1 MRPALRWSGP
11 VAALSITWMACGQ
24 APTRPTEAAMVMRSN
39 PYYSETDTARLELP
53 DSVWRAVL
61 EPDVYHIARE
71 KGTERAFTGAYWDH
85 EGRGRY
91 RCAACGNALF
101 LADSKFA
108 SGCGWPSFFR
118 PEREG
123 SVLYAEDRSHG
134 MVRTEVL
141 CGRCGGHLGHVFDDG
156 PPPTGKR
163 FCMNSVVLRFEPGP
177 AAPEPEH

>member
-1 MRPALRWSGP
+1 MFPMLRWSGP
-11 VAALSITWMACGQ
+11 LAAVSLTWMACGQ
-24 APTRPTEAAMVMRSN
+24 APSTAPAAPSMMRTN
-39 PYYSETDTARLELP
+39 PYYSETDTSRLDLP

-61 EPDVYHIARE
+61 EPEVYHIARE
-71 KGTERAFTGAYWDH
+71 KGTERAFTGSYWDH
-85 EGRGRY
+85 EGHGRY

-108 SGCGWPSFFR
+108 SGCGWPSFFE
-118 PEREG
+118 PERAG
-123 SVLYAEDRSHG
+123 GVHFVEDRSHG

-163 FCMNSVVLRFEPGP
+163 FCMNSAVLRFEPWT
-177 AAPEPEH
+177 AAPAPGP